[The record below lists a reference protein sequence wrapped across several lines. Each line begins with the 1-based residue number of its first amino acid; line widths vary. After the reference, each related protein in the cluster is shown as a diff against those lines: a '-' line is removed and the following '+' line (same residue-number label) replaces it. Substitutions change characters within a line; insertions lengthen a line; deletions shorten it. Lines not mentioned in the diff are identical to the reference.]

1 MRKIIQIVFLFMF
14 TVTLQSQ
21 SNFNWNSKKNT
32 IKIPFELTHNLIIV
46 DVDFNGVPL
55 KMILDTGSD
64 RSMLFSFPEN
74 DSLVL
79 NQTDKIEVRGVG
91 NDQSITAY
99 LSKNNILKIN
109 EFEDSNFEIL
119 LIPDQEI
126 TLINKIGLP
135 INGILG
141 STFFKQYV
149 TKIDYDKKC
158 ITLFKNS
165 RKQIDKAKRNMSKC
179 KVEIDENKPY
189 MSINTELE
197 GKETTLKLLF
207 DTGLGEGLW
216 LFENNKIKC
225 SNFYIND
232 VLGRGLSGD
241 IEGKKA
247 RIKNV
252 VLSNYEF
259 ENVIVSY
266 PDSVFFKK
274 ISIYSDRNGS
284 LGGEVIKRFNWLLDY
299 ANSDFYF
306 EKNMAFDLPFNYNM
320 SGIEVQHFGFQWVK
334 EGVNVN
340 SAIGLLNLD
349 EFYFER
355 GGDKNKY
362 KYELKPIFEIYSIR
376 KDSPADIAGLKVGDK
391 IIKLNNKGINQL
403 SIQNITDV
411 FQSEDGKLIT
421 IIIERKN
428 EQITFKF
435 NLKKIL

>member
-1 MRKIIQIVFLFMF
+1 MGKIIQIVFLFMF
-14 TVTLQSQ
+14 TVTLHSQ

-232 VLGRGLSGD
+232 VLGRGLSG
-241 IEGKKA
+241 
-247 RIKNV
+247 
-252 VLSNYEF
+252 
-259 ENVIVSY
+259 
-266 PDSVFFKK
+266 
-274 ISIYSDRNGS
+274 
-284 LGGEVIKRFNWLLDY
+284 
-299 ANSDFYF
+299 
-306 EKNMAFDLPFNYNM
+306 
-320 SGIEVQHFGFQWVK
+320 
-334 EGVNVN
+334 
-340 SAIGLLNLD
+340 
-349 EFYFER
+349 
-355 GGDKNKY
+355 
-362 KYELKPIFEIYSIR
+362 
-376 KDSPADIAGLKVGDK
+376 
-391 IIKLNNKGINQL
+391 
-403 SIQNITDV
+403 NI
-411 FQSEDGKLIT
+411 
-421 IIIERKN
+421 
-428 EQITFKF
+428 
-435 NLKKIL
+435 

>member
-14 TVTLQSQ
+14 TVTLHSQ

-284 LGGEVIKRFNWLLDY
+284 LGGEVIKRFNWVLDY

-391 IIKLNNKGINQL
+391 IIKLNSNFFM
-403 SIQNITDV
+403 QNA
-411 FQSEDGKLIT
+411 
-421 IIIERKN
+421 
-428 EQITFKF
+428 
-435 NLKKIL
+435 LKSYRLYRVLQEYFRYL